1 MKSARQFLST
11 TVMLALVLA
20 IARIASPSV
29 VRMHRLGATS
39 APSLAGR
46 VTPATATSSAPA
58 DDGGSGDDD
67 DGDEDGGDGSSG
79 Y

>member
-1 MKSARQFLST
+1 MKSAKQSVSAT
-11 TVMLALVLA
+11 TMLALVLA

-29 VRMHRLGATS
+29 AGVHRLGPAST
-39 APSLAGR
+39 PSLAGR
-46 VTPATATSSAPA
+46 ATPATATSSAPA
-58 DDGGSGDDD
+58 DDGSGDDD

>member
-1 MKSARQFLST
+1 MKSAKQFLST

-20 IARIASPSV
+20 VARIASPSV
-29 VRMHRLGATS
+29 VRVHRLGAS
-39 APSLAGR
+39 SIPSLAGR
-46 VTPATATSSAPA
+46 VTASSSAPA
-58 DDGGSGDDD
+58 DDGSGDDD

>member
-58 DDGGSGDDD
+58 DDGSGGDD